1 MRTIK
6 LKDFEIGKDKL
17 TILAGPCATETREIS
32 FKTAEKLKEIC
43 KDNDVK
49 VETID
54 STSKAK

>member
-1 MRTIK
+1 MTNK
-6 LKDFEIGKDKL
+6 EI
-17 TILAGPCATETREIS
+17 
-32 FKTAEKLKEIC
+32 EKLKEIC